1 MRLREWAQQLLDPD
15 VTMQKPIAKKHSMD
29 QNVCNANMNNSS
41 KPRPVQNRDVCKH
54 APRELTYEVG
64 GGEGGGRGKGQE
76 EVSSMGWC
84 NCHSVWNAL
93 KWNV

>member
-64 GGEGGGRGKGQE
+64 GGGGG
-76 EVSSMGWC
+76 GWEGEGAGG
-84 NCHSVWNAL
+84 SIKYGVM
-93 KWNV
+93 

>member
-1 MRLREWAQQLLDPD
+1 MRLHEWAQQLLDPD

-64 GGEGGGRGKGQE
+64 GGGRGWEGEGAGGSIKYG
-76 EVSSMGWC
+76 VM
-84 NCHSVWNAL
+84 
-93 KWNV
+93 